1 MRTGHVLSH
10 SLPDKRRGLLDY
22 FIKFAFKQ
30 HKQENMKINANALGT
45 RTIEVTEVQLQIIRR
60 YSLLDRIANSA
71 GIIDED
77 SLNKLR
83 LTVRSLIASQTMA
96 SKELLELCLVLYHE
110 DMKALGLCNLAKCYN
125 EWLVSQEKE
134 ESGDAE

>member
-1 MRTGHVLSH
+1 
-10 SLPDKRRGLLDY
+10 
-22 FIKFAFKQ
+22 
-30 HKQENMKINANALGT
+30 MKINANASGT

-83 LTVRSLIASQTMA
+83 LTVRSLIASQVMD

-110 DMKALGLCNLAKCYN
+110 DMKALGLNNLINCYN
-125 EWLVSQEKE
+125 EWLASQLV
-134 ESGDAE
+134 AEVAQNRADE

>member
-1 MRTGHVLSH
+1 
-10 SLPDKRRGLLDY
+10 
-22 FIKFAFKQ
+22 
-30 HKQENMKINANALGT
+30 MKINANTSGT
-45 RTIEVTEVQLQIIRR
+45 RTIEITEVQLQIIKR

-110 DMKALGLCNLAKCYN
+110 DMKALGLNNLIKCYN
-125 EWLVSQEKE
+125 EWLASQESEKSE
-134 ESGDAE
+134 DAE

>member
-1 MRTGHVLSH
+1 
-10 SLPDKRRGLLDY
+10 
-22 FIKFAFKQ
+22 
-30 HKQENMKINANALGT
+30 MKINANASGT
-45 RTIEVTEVQLQIIRR
+45 RTIEVTEVQLQIIKR

-71 GIIDED
+71 GVIDED

-110 DMKALGLCNLAKCYN
+110 DMKALGLNNLVKCYN
-125 EWLVSQEKE
+125 EWFVSQENEKAE
-134 ESGDAE
+134 DAE

>member
-1 MRTGHVLSH
+1 
-10 SLPDKRRGLLDY
+10 
-22 FIKFAFKQ
+22 
-30 HKQENMKINANALGT
+30 MKINANASGT

-110 DMKALGLCNLAKCYN
+110 DMKALGLNNLIKCYN
-125 EWLVSQEKE
+125 EWLVSQENE
-134 ESGDAE
+134 NTEDAE

>member
-1 MRTGHVLSH
+1 
-10 SLPDKRRGLLDY
+10 
-22 FIKFAFKQ
+22 
-30 HKQENMKINANALGT
+30 MKINANASGT
-45 RTIEVTEVQLQIIRR
+45 RTIEITETQLQIIER

-96 SKELLELCLVLYHE
+96 SKELLELCMVLYHE
-110 DMKALGLCNLAKCYN
+110 DMKALGLNNLVKCYKVWLAEKTKTEMAGEQNN
-125 EWLVSQEKE
+125 E
-134 ESGDAE
+134 

>member
-1 MRTGHVLSH
+1 
-10 SLPDKRRGLLDY
+10 
-22 FIKFAFKQ
+22 
-30 HKQENMKINANALGT
+30 MKINANASGT

-96 SKELLELCLVLYHE
+96 SKGLLELCLVLYHE
-110 DMKALGLCNLAKCYN
+110 DMKAHGLNNLMKCYN
-125 EWLVSQEKE
+125 EWLMSQESVQSE
-134 ESGDAE
+134 DAE